1 MRGSVLCGTS
11 SGWSVPCVSI
21 QLTLSHKNIHRVT
34 RPLRGSVSCG
44 SGWSVPCVSIQLTL
58 SQHRMCRRSRFPPIC
73 SAALIPNKRTRA
85 YQRCARHGPHTV
97 LTLSAAASLAP
108 HLPQAHICYVRD
120 YGACITISA
129 ACGLWGDMHS
139 ASPDGA
145 VYVSCRGRL
154 KYPPPH
160 MLASPERRLFRTYG
174 VACFLTPILAPRP
187 PASRLPSAPA

>member
-1 MRGSVLCGTS
+1 MAVVSCG
-11 SGWSVPCVSI
+11 SGWSVSCVSI
-21 QLTLSHKNIHRVT
+21 QLTLSGLSAFSTSYV
-34 RPLRGSVSCG
+34 L
-44 SGWSVPCVSIQLTL
+44 CVGGRDSPQFVAL
-58 SQHRMCRRSRFPPIC
+58 
-73 SAALIPNKRTRA
+73 ALIPNKRTRA

-108 HLPQAHICYVRD
+108 HLPQAHICYVRY

-145 VYVSCRGRL
+145 IYVSCRGRL

-174 VACFLTPILAPRP
+174 VACFLTPILAPAQGSRQCCLG
-187 PASRLPSAPA
+187 PALGWPAHRQR